1 MTAGETAGPSTSPR
15 YGRDDNSVAG
25 STTVPSH
32 LFRPLQNCHPD
43 RSAAKWRDLR
53 FLAVLQPLQPEP
65 PLSPCHPDR
74 SVAKWRD
81 LQCALRLSQIFPR
94 SQSRMHHLFRIM
106 PSPRNLISLVADCC
120 TRLANKINAA
130 RSTNPLIWT
139 ALTLSRP
146 FGTQFVSRV
155 LTQSL

>member
-1 MTAGETAGPSTSPR
+1 M
-15 YGRDDNSVAG
+15 
-25 STTVPSH
+25 
-32 LFRPLQNCHPD
+32 HP
-43 RSAAKWRDLR
+43 
-53 FLAVLQPLQPEP
+53 
-65 PLSPCHPDR
+65 
-74 SVAKWRD
+74 
-81 LQCALRLSQIFPR
+81 
-94 SQSRMHHLFRIM
+94 LFRIK

-155 LTQSL
+155 LTQGFKALHILKQLLSDQSRALIHNRAFAHPGKVVP